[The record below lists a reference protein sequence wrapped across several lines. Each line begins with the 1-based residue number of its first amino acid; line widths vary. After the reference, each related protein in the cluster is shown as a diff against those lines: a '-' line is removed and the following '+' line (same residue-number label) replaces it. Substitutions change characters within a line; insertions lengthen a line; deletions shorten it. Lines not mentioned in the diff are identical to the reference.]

1 MDAMFMKSENSKT
14 YDPHRLILNLTV
26 NIKLKRIAK
35 YVALSNL
42 SICYTWKIMK
52 KLYENNKFK
61 MSVSKWDDKFE
72 LPDGSYLTLKFTQ
85 TIAFLF
91 HVFCSYF
98 WEILTSY
105 RKHLTIFWIF
115 FLLYYNFLVFNSILS
130 ILKKSE
136 LLK

>member
-1 MDAMFMKSENSKT
+1 MFMKSENGKT

-42 SICYTWKIMK
+42 ICFICCTWKIMR

-61 MSVSKWDDKFE
+61 MSISKWDDKFE
-72 LPDGSYLTLKFTQ
+72 SPDGSYLTLKFTEN
-85 TIAFLF
+85 IAFLF

-98 WEILTSY
+98 
-105 RKHLTIFWIF
+105 
-115 FLLYYNFLVFNSILS
+115 
-130 ILKKSE
+130 
-136 LLK
+136 